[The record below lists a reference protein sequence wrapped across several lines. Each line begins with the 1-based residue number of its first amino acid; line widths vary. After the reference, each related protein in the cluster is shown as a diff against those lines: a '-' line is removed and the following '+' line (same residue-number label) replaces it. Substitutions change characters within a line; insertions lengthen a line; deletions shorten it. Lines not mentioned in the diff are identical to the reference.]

1 MARGNVVALLV
12 VAACL
17 VAAVTTSASNR
28 YNQFGFGHGIGQG
41 FGNYGQV
48 YPGNYNPAFFPNL
61 VSGYNFYNYQPASNY
76 QGCTYW
82 CRSLHPSRF
91 YYCCTTGYE
100 G

>member
-17 VAAVTTSASNR
+17 VAAVTTSAFNR
-28 YNQFGFGHGIGQG
+28 FGGYGQG
-41 FGNYGQV
+41 FGQGFGAVN
-48 YPGNYNPAFFPNL
+48 PGNFNPAFFPNL
-61 VSGYNFYNYQPASNY
+61 VGGHNFYNYQPVSNY